1 MNISNNFNFLRN
13 NFTQIHHKDNSS
25 HNNQDIIKNST
36 PAICNQYFYQPH
48 NNISF
53 GKANENPELPSYLI
67 LKDNK
72 RGSSKIL
79 GILTLDSGEKV
90 TITLSKNI
98 IEKFLTQNNGELDKN
113 SIQKFL
119 SIYKIILQE
128 ITNQENKEKQFL
140 EAVAKGESPRTPI
153 DNVSYLNPQD
163 DLRNS
168 ILSSLSEPS
177 DNFIYSFFNGI
188 KDDKLRQNFAKK
200 FLSQYNQAPQ
210 SRFDKAMQRTSCV
223 FEICKTQE
231 GYDFSNIEQKIQI
244 AIKLED
250 IKRNYGVIDIE
261 EDLTSDIIQ
270 HSKDKTGKF
279 NIGFAQ
285 ALIELIKNSN
295 SFIPD
300 KLVKHRSD
308 IINIFSAMD
317 SNKQNE
323 ITDTIV
329 KLSSV
334 LEIDDTN
341 NNFEA
346 ALIQIFNPVTGNFDE
361 KAAELLLELAPLVT
375 EATESLPIETKEDYS
390 RYLQRQRKLIRD
402 YFKIIRNDETGEIKQ
417 NSISPEEYIRQYIN
431 N

>member
-1 MNISNNFNFLRN
+1 MNISNNLISLRN
-13 NFTQIHHKDNSS
+13 SFTQIHHKVNSS

-36 PAICNQYFYQPH
+36 PAICDPYFYQSY

-53 GKANENPELPSYLI
+53 GQSHEIPEQPTYLI

-72 RGSSKIL
+72 DCSMKII

-90 TITLSKNI
+90 TITLNKST
-98 IEKFLTQNNGELDKN
+98 IEKFFIQNNCELDKN

-128 ITNQENKEKQFL
+128 ITTQENKEKQFL
-140 EAVAKGESPRTPI
+140 EDVAKGESPRTPI
-153 DNVSYLNPQD
+153 DNISYLNPQD

-168 ILSSLSEPS
+168 MLSSLSEPS

-223 FEICKTQE
+223 FEICETQE

-279 NIGFAQ
+279 NIGLAQ

-323 ITDTIV
+323 ITDVIV

-334 LEIDDTN
+334 LEVDDTN
-341 NNFEA
+341 NDFET
-346 ALIQIFNPVTGNFDE
+346 ALVQIFNPITGNFDE
-361 KAAELLLELAPLVT
+361 KAAELLLELAPLVKD
-375 EATESLPIETKEDYS
+375 ATESLPIETKEDYS
-390 RYLQRQRKLIRD
+390 RYLQKQRDLIID
-402 YFKIIRNDETGEIKQ
+402 YFKIIRNEETGEIKQ